1 MTQSNRL
8 ATGGRIDRDR
18 PLSFTFNGKRHHGYA
33 GDTLASALIAN
44 GVSLVG
50 RSFKLHRPRGIVGAG
65 TEEPNAIMQVG
76 RGATVRPDQRA
87 TQVELYDGLEA
98 STVSSLWFDLMG
110 VNNALSGMLP
120 AGFYYKTFMWPK
132 NYWPR
137 FERQIRKAAGL
148 GYSPTQPDPA
158 RYDKMHAHCD
168 VLVIGGGPAGLAAA
182 LTAGRAGARVMLV
195 DEQSEF
201 GGSLLSASES
211 INDRPAADW
220 VAETVAELEAMPE
233 VRVMKRATAFGHY
246 DHNFVGVV
254 EDCNDYAGGASN
266 SNALRHRYWRIRA
279 AQVVHATG
287 SLERPLV
294 FANNDRPGVMM
305 ASAVSTY
312 VNRYGV
318 APGRRA
324 VVFTNNDSAYQ
335 TALDLHAAGIEVAAV
350 VDVRSKPR
358 GELAQRVRKTGVP
371 IYGGHVVANVRG
383 TRRVRRVELQ
393 RLSGEQLTGDRMLI
407 DCDLVANSGGW
418 SPVVHLHCHAG
429 ALPVWDD
436 ATASF
441 LPPAAAHDQRSAGS
455 VTGVNT
461 LRATLDQGI
470 DGGCDAARSAGFTPA
485 DRPEISVAAA
495 PAEMP
500 IQPFWLVPKGQPMSR
515 GPKQFV
521 DFQNDTSAADIV
533 LAARE
538 GYESIQHVKR
548 YTALGFGTDQGKLG
562 NINGMAILARTLGQ
576 TIPETGTTTFRPAY
590 TPVSFGAMA
599 GRDMGDLYDP
609 IRKTAMHEWHVAHGA
624 LFENVGQWK
633 RAWYYPQDG
642 ETMQQSLDR
651 ECLATREHVGVLDS
665 STLGKIEVHGADAN
679 EFLDLIYT
687 GGRRKMKT
695 GTCRYGLMLH
705 EDGMIFDDGVTAKL
719 GENHYLL
726 TTTSGG
732 AAGVL
737 RWLEEWQ
744 QTEWPNMDVFFTSVT
759 DQWAT
764 VAVNGPDSRQ
774 VVEAVCDDID
784 LSREAF
790 PFMAFREGTVA
801 GVPARIFRISFT
813 GELAFEIN
821 VDANYGRHVWDAIMA
836 AGEPYGITPYGTE
849 TMHILRAEKGF
860 IVAGQDTD
868 GTMTPMDMGMNWAI
882 GKKKYDF
889 IGKRSLHR
897 SDIVRDDR
905 KQFVGLLTTEPKAVL
920 PEGAQLVSRSAA
932 LGNPTFES
940 PVSMEGHVS
949 SSYYSAALGRSIALA
964 LVKGGHQRHG
974 EVIRSPQP
982 DGSIIE
988 AEITGTVFYDQKG
1001 ARQNV

>member
-1 MTQSNRL
+1 MTQPNRL
-8 ATGGRIDRDR
+8 PAGGRIDRDR
-18 PLSFTFNGKRHHGYA
+18 PLSFTFNGKRYSGYA

-44 GVSLVG
+44 GVTLIG
-50 RSFKLHRPRGIVGAG
+50 RSFKLHRPRGIVGSGA
-65 TEEPNAIMQVG
+65 EEPNAIMQVG
-76 RGATVRPDQRA
+76 SGATVRPDQRA

-98 STVSSLWFDLMG
+98 STVSSLWFDLMSI
-110 VNNALSGMLP
+110 NNTLSGMLP

-132 NYWPR
+132 NYWPY

-148 GYSPTQPDPA
+148 GRSPIQPDPA
-158 RYDKMHAHCD
+158 RYDKMHTHCD
-168 VLVIGGGPAGLAAA
+168 VLVVGGGSAGLSAA
-182 LTAGRAGARVMLV
+182 LVAGRAGARVMLI
-195 DEQSEF
+195 DEQAEF
-201 GGSLLSASES
+201 GGSLLATSET
-211 INDRPAADW
+211 INDRPAAVW
-220 VAETVAELEAMPE
+220 VAETVAELESLPE
-233 VRVMKRATAFGHY
+233 VRVLNRATAFGQY

-254 EDCNDYAGGASN
+254 EDCSDYAGGS
-266 SNALRHRYWRIRA
+266 SDDNALRHRYWRVRA
-279 AQVVHATG
+279 AQIVHATG

-294 FANNDRPGVMM
+294 FANNDRPGIMM

-318 APGRRA
+318 APGKRA

-335 TALDLHAAGIEVAAV
+335 TALDLHAADIEVAAV
-350 VDVRSKPR
+350 IDVRAKPS
-358 GELAQRVRKTGVP
+358 GELANRVRKTGVP
-371 IYGGHVVANVRG
+371 IYGGYVVANVRG
-383 TRRVRRVELQ
+383 ARRVKRVEVQ
-393 RLSGEQLTGDRMLI
+393 RLSGEQLTGDRVLI

-418 SPVVHLHCHAG
+418 SPVVHLHCHTG
-429 ALPVWDD
+429 ALPIWDD
-436 ATASF
+436 KTASF
-441 LPPAAAHDQRSAGS
+441 LPPTSTQDQRSAGA
-455 VTGVNT
+455 VTGVNA
-461 LRATLDQGI
+461 LRDCLDQGI
-470 DGGCDAARSAGFTPA
+470 NSGAEAVRAAGFTSGATP
-485 DRPEISVAAA
+485 DFSVAAA

-500 IQPFWLVPKGQPMSR
+500 IQPFWLVPKGKPMSR
-515 GPKQFV
+515 GAKQFV

-599 GRDMGDLYDP
+599 GRDMGELYDP

-642 ETMQQSLDR
+642 ETMQESLDR

-665 STLGKIEVHGADAN
+665 STLGKIEVHGPDAN

-719 GENHYLL
+719 ADNHYLL

-732 AAGVL
+732 AAGAL

-744 QTEWPNMDVFFTSVT
+744 QTEWPHMDVFFTSVT

-764 VAVNGPDSRQ
+764 VAVNGPDSRK

-784 LSREAF
+784 LSNDAF
-790 PFMAFREGTVA
+790 PFMAFRDGTMA
-801 GVPARIFRISFT
+801 GMPARVFRISFT

-821 VDANYGRHVWDAIMA
+821 VDANYGRHLWDAIMA
-836 AGEPYGITPYGTE
+836 AGEPYGITAYGTE

-882 GKKKYDF
+882 GKKKVDF
-889 IGKRSLHR
+889 IGKRSLER
-897 SDIVRDDR
+897 SDIVREDR
-905 KQFVGLLTTEPKAVL
+905 KQFVGLLPTDPKAVL
-920 PEGAQLVSRSAA
+920 PEGAQLVARNAPV
-932 LGNPTFES
+932 NEPTFES
-940 PVSMEGHVS
+940 PVPMEGHVS
-949 SSYYSAALGRSIALA
+949 SSYYSVALGRSIALA

-982 DGSIIE
+982 DGSIID